1 MDKSW
6 TLYQKK
12 AKNLTNFS
20 SLDKILI
27 KSRKGV
33 TLLDTSSPRIKH
45 NSSLYHIFTEYGDI
59 IIGLVSTIAAI
70 YLHSTHHPYMSVIL
84 SAIAIGSFSITVAE
98 IAEILADRLEEPYA
112 SFVLTFSAVAV
123 EILLLF
129 MIVREAIHSPDAL
142 ETVKGGIISA
152 VIVDMN
158 VLLGLAVFIGGLSFK
173 EQEHNEDTSSTYT
186 TILLVAS
193 SALLVPSIL
202 TYTNDSH
209 TLFEASV
216 MIAMLLGV
224 FYIAIFIFQTKTHAH
239 FFKATAKSRLF
250 RIKKK
255 FHIEDEEEDEDY
267 FFDKLN
273 NISNFFF
280 MFAFILIIG
289 ILAELFANDGIAIAK
304 EQEISTGLA
313 GLIIAI
319 IAVAP
324 ELLTAIKAAKDD
336 EIQRVI
342 NIAMGASTVS
352 IMLTVPILMGLAF
365 VNGIEL
371 TLDFN
376 AFQVGALILTI
387 ILAWKTTDDGETNYF
402 EGISHL
408 MFFLGYAVIA
418 TLYK

>member
-1 MDKSW
+1 MDSKPPSSSTTYNN
-6 TLYQKK
+6 TL
-12 AKNLTNFS
+12 
-20 SLDKILI
+20 
-27 KSRKGV
+27 
-33 TLLDTSSPRIKH
+33 
-45 NSSLYHIFTEYGDI
+45 HIIFEYSDI
-59 IIGLVSTIAAI
+59 ILGSIFGILAFYFHLNHSP
-70 YLHSTHHPYMSVIL
+70 YLSVIS
-84 SAIAIGSFSITVAE
+84 SAIAIGAFSITVAE

-123 EILLLF
+123 EIILLF
-129 MIVREAIHSPDAL
+129 MIVREGIDNPVAL

-158 VLLGLAVFIGGLSFK
+158 VLLGLAVFIGGLSYK

-202 TYTNDSH
+202 TYTDNH
-209 TLFEASV
+209 RTLFEASV
-216 MIAMLLGV
+216 MISLLLIS
-224 FYIAIFIFQTKTHAH
+224 FYVAIFIFQTRTHAH

-250 RIKKK
+250 RIKK
-255 FHIEDEEEDEDY
+255 HRQEEIEDEDENY
-267 FFDKLN
+267 IFDRLG
-273 NISNFFF
+273 NIGNFISIFL
-280 MFAFILIIG
+280 FILIIG
-289 ILAELFANDGIAIAK
+289 VLAELFANDGMPIAK
-304 EQEISTGLA
+304 DLGISSGLS
-313 GLIIAI
+313 GLLIAI

-324 ELLTAIKAAKDD
+324 EIMTAIKAARDD

-352 IMLTVPILMGLAF
+352 IMLTVPILMGLAYI
-365 VNGIEL
+365 NHIRL

-376 AFQVGALILTI
+376 AFQIGALILTI

-408 MFFLGYAVIA
+408 MFFLGYAIIA
-418 TLYK
+418 TLYH

>member
-1 MDKSW
+1 MDSKPPSSRS
-6 TLYQKK
+6 TLGYNTTLHFL
-12 AKNLTNFS
+12 AEYS
-20 SLDKILI
+20 DILL
-27 KSRKGV
+27 G
-33 TLLDTSSPRIKH
+33 TLFGALAVYFHLSHSP
-45 NSSLYHIFTEYGDI
+45 
-59 IIGLVSTIAAI
+59 
-70 YLHSTHHPYMSVIL
+70 YLSVL
-84 SAIAIGSFSITVAE
+84 SAAIAIGAFSITVSE
-98 IAEILADRLEEPYA
+98 IAEILAERLEEPYA

-123 EILLLF
+123 EIILLF
-129 MIVREAIHSPDAL
+129 MIVREGVHNPTAL

-158 VLLGLAVFIGGLSFK
+158 VLLGLAVFIGGLSYK

-202 TYTNDSH
+202 TYTQDSN
-209 TLFEASV
+209 TLFHASV
-216 MIAMLLGV
+216 MIALLLIS
-224 FYIAIFIFQTKTHAH
+224 FYIAIFIFQTRTHSH

-250 RIKKK
+250 RIKK
-255 FHIEDEEEDEDY
+255 HREEEEEEEDEDY
-267 FFDKLN
+267 IFDRLGN
-273 NISNFFF
+273 VWNFIAIFG
-280 MFAFILIIG
+280 FIFVIG
-289 ILAELFANDGIAIAK
+289 MLAELFATDGMPIAR
-304 EQEISTGLA
+304 EMGISAGLA

-324 ELLTAIKAAKDD
+324 EIMTAIKAARDD

-352 IMLTVPILMGLAF
+352 IMLTVPILMALAYA
-365 VNGIEL
+365 NGIQL

-402 EGISHL
+402 EGISHM
-408 MFFLGYAVIA
+408 MFFVGYAIIA
-418 TLYK
+418 TLYR

>member
-1 MDKSW
+1 LDSHRLSSSHI
-6 TLYQKK
+6 LY
-12 AKNLTNFS
+12 
-20 SLDKILI
+20 
-27 KSRKGV
+27 
-33 TLLDTSSPRIKH
+33 
-45 NSSLYHIFTEYGDI
+45 EYSDI
-59 IIGLVSTIAAI
+59 ILGFIFGALALYFHLNSM
-70 YLHSTHHPYMSVIL
+70 PYFSVL
-84 SAIAIGSFSITVAE
+84 TSAIAIGAFSITVSE
-98 IAEILADRLEEPYA
+98 IAEILADRLDEPYA

-123 EILLLF
+123 EIILLF
-129 MIVREAIHSPDAL
+129 MIVREGAHDVSAL

-158 VLLGLAVFIGGLSFK
+158 VLLGLAVFIGGLSYK

-202 TYTNDSH
+202 TYTGDSK
-209 TLFEASV
+209 TLYHASV
-216 MIAMLLGV
+216 MIAMLLAS
-224 FYIAIFIFQTKTHAH
+224 FYIAIFIFQTKTHSH

-250 RIKKK
+250 RIKKRN
-255 FHIEDEEEDEDY
+255 EESEEEDDNDY
-267 FFDKLN
+267 IFEK
-273 NISNFFF
+273 ISNIWNFLAIFFF
-280 MFAFILIIG
+280 IFIIG
-289 ILAELFANDGIAIAK
+289 ILAELFATDGMPIAK
-304 EQEISTGLA
+304 EVGISSGLA

-324 ELLTAIKAAKDD
+324 EITTAIKAAKDD

-352 IMLTVPILMGLAF
+352 IMLTVPILMALAYM
-365 VNGIEL
+365 NGIEL

-408 MFFLGYAVIA
+408 MFFIGYAIIA
-418 TLYK
+418 TFYH

>member
-1 MDKSW
+1 M
-6 TLYQKK
+6 
-12 AKNLTNFS
+12 
-20 SLDKILI
+20 ILGSI
-27 KSRKGV
+27 FG
-33 TLLDTSSPRIKH
+33 LLAFYFHLSHSP
-45 NSSLYHIFTEYGDI
+45 
-59 IIGLVSTIAAI
+59 
-70 YLHSTHHPYMSVIL
+70 YLSVI
-84 SAIAIGSFSITVAE
+84 SAAVAIGAFSITVSE
-98 IAEILADRLEEPYA
+98 IAEILAERLEEPYA

-123 EILLLF
+123 EIILLF
-129 MIVREAIHSPDAL
+129 MIVREGVHNPAAL

-158 VLLGLAVFIGGLSFK
+158 VLLGLAVFIGGLSYK

-202 TYTNDSH
+202 TYTDNTR

-216 MIAMLLGV
+216 MIALLLIS
-224 FYIAIFIFQTKTHAH
+224 FYVAIFIFQTRTHSH

-250 RIKKK
+250 RIKK
-255 FHIEDEEEDEDY
+255 HRNEEEDEEDEDY
-267 FFDKLN
+267 LFERLGNVTNF
-273 NISNFFF
+273 ISIFV
-280 MFAFILIIG
+280 LIFVIG
-289 ILAELFANDGIAIAK
+289 ILAELFATDGMPIAK
-304 EQEISTGLA
+304 GLGISTGLA
-313 GLIIAI
+313 GLIIAL

-324 ELLTAIKAAKDD
+324 EIMTAIKAARDD

-352 IMLTVPILMGLAF
+352 IMLTVPILMALAYG
-365 VNGIEL
+365 NGIRL

-408 MFFLGYAVIA
+408 MFFLGYAIIA
-418 TLYK
+418 TLYH